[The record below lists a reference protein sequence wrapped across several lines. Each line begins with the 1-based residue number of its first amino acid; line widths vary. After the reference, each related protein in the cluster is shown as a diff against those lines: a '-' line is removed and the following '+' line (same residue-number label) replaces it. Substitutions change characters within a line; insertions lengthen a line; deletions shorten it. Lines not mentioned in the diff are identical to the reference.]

1 MTILNIFYS
10 AYNWIWPLLFIL
22 MSISSVFC
30 LRNTKD
36 FFGLL
41 FLLSGGFVLI
51 GLNYL
56 NQNNQILYHLGLG
69 YNFVYFVSL
78 LIVLLISVLWIYA
91 GSILYNERAAN
102 REAIGLYLAFGL
114 TVCIYYSFFEPDK
127 TAIDRIN
134 SIVLNS
140 GLLILL
146 CSTVLRTFYHR
157 HLGNFLL
164 CLSVV
169 LLLIQSL
176 AINQFFKYFGANV
189 NIFNWL
195 WLYIFPFAVLFIK
208 QNSTREELK
217 KNWNMIDVLNM
228 QINNMIDSSPFP
240 IVLAKITGD
249 KLLLINTPAASLLG
263 ISKKEASFHKLKD
276 FFVDEA
282 NRQKFFT
289 LLEKQHEVQDF
300 DLMVCDLINATPFWL
315 SVSAKTIE
323 YKNEMALYMAF
334 QDVTMRKKRE
344 AGLKIQADKDP
355 LTMAWNR
362 RYFEKLV
369 PEYIT
374 ECIKKSQNFSLLMLD
389 ADKFK
394 NINDIYGHKLG
405 DKVLIELANI
415 CRTSLRTDD
424 IVARFGGEEFVVFLN
439 NTDTDSALKVAER
452 LRRNI
457 ENASVDDDNGEA
469 VRFTVSIGVVSSE
482 KTSSLDILLRQVDDA
497 MYLAKKRGRNQV
509 ALYNEEDVKVFLN
522 KKTKHREANVHPI
535 FQNEENEEISL
546 LDNYDSKIL

>member
-1 MTILNIFYS
+1 
-10 AYNWIWPLLFIL
+10 
-22 MSISSVFC
+22 
-30 LRNTKD
+30 
-36 FFGLL
+36 
-41 FLLSGGFVLI
+41 
-51 GLNYL
+51 
-56 NQNNQILYHLGLG
+56 
-69 YNFVYFVSL
+69 
-78 LIVLLISVLWIYA
+78 
-91 GSILYNERAAN
+91 
-102 REAIGLYLAFGL
+102 
-114 TVCIYYSFFEPDK
+114 
-127 TAIDRIN
+127 
-134 SIVLNS
+134 
-140 GLLILL
+140 
-146 CSTVLRTFYHR
+146 
-157 HLGNFLL
+157 
-164 CLSVV
+164 
-169 LLLIQSL
+169 
-176 AINQFFKYFGANV
+176 
-189 NIFNWL
+189 
-195 WLYIFPFAVLFIK
+195 
-208 QNSTREELK
+208 
-217 KNWNMIDVLNM
+217 
-228 QINNMIDSSPFP
+228 
-240 IVLAKITGD
+240 
-249 KLLLINTPAASLLG
+249 
-263 ISKKEASFHKLKD
+263 
-276 FFVDEA
+276 
-282 NRQKFFT
+282 
-289 LLEKQHEVQDF
+289 
-300 DLMVCDLINATPFWL
+300 MVCDLINATPFWL

-394 NINDIYGHKLG
+394 NINDVYGHKLG

-424 IVARFGGEEFVVFLN
+424 IVARSGGEEFVVFLN
-439 NTDTDSALKVAER
+439 NTDTDLALKVAER

-509 ALYNEEDVKVFLN
+509 ALYNEEDVKVLLN

>member
-1 MTILNIFYS
+1 MLIFDISEYIFS
-10 AYNWIWPLLFIL
+10 WQCLFCFVALAVLFNLRKNESFAGLAFLL
-22 MSISSVFC
+22 
-30 LRNTKD
+30 TG
-36 FFGLL
+36 GLL
-41 FLLSGGFVLI
+41 SVATVFLARDD
-51 GLNYL
+51 
-56 NQNNQILYHLGLG
+56 QILYSFGLG
-69 YNFVYFVSL
+69 YDFVTFVKL
-78 LIVLLISVLWIYA
+78 VLVLLMSVLWISA
-91 GSILYNERAAN
+91 AAKFYNNQSSNLA
-102 REAIGLYLAFGL
+102 AIGFYFTFGL
-114 TVCIYYSFFEPDK
+114 IVCVYYSFFNKEQEGAN
-127 TAIDRIN
+127 TIV
-134 SIVLNS
+134 SIITNS
-140 GLLILL
+140 GLLLL
-146 CSTVLRTFYHR
+146 SCGVFLRFAKNKNS
-157 HLGNFLL
+157 GNFLL
-164 CLSVV
+164 FIVI
-169 LLLIQSL
+169 LLLITQSL
-176 AINQFFKYFGANV
+176 LTNLLFKNFAQTAN
-189 NIFNWL
+189 FLNWL
-195 WLYIFPFAVLFIK
+195 WLYIFPFASMLIK
-208 QNSTREELK
+208 QNSQSTELK
-217 KNWNMIDVLNM
+217 KNHKVIDTLNL

-263 ISKKEASFHKLKD
+263 ISKKEVSFHKLKD

-282 NRQKFFT
+282 NRQKFFN

-300 DLMVCDLINATPFWL
+300 DIMVCDLINATPFWL

-323 YKNEMALYMAF
+323 YNNEIALYMAF
-334 QDVTMRKKRE
+334 QDVTMRKQRE
-344 AGLKIQADKDP
+344 DGLQAQADKDP

-369 PEYIT
+369 PENIK
-374 ECIKKSQNFSLLMLD
+374 ECIRKSQNFSLLLLD

-394 NINDIYGHKLG
+394 NINDTYGHKLG
-405 DKVLIELANI
+405 DKVLIELADI

-452 LRRNI
+452 LRQNI
-457 ENASVDDDNGEA
+457 ENTSVDDDNGNA

-509 ALYNEEDVKVFLN
+509 ALYDEEDAKVFLN

>member
-176 AINQFFKYFGANV
+176 AINLFFKYFGANV

-249 KLLLINTPAASLLG
+249 KLLLINTPAASLLE
-263 ISKKEASFHKLKD
+263 SVKKKPLS
-276 FFVDEA
+276 
-282 NRQKFFT
+282 
-289 LLEKQHEVQDF
+289 
-300 DLMVCDLINATPFWL
+300 IN
-315 SVSAKTIE
+315 
-323 YKNEMALYMAF
+323 
-334 QDVTMRKKRE
+334 
-344 AGLKIQADKDP
+344 
-355 LTMAWNR
+355 
-362 RYFEKLV
+362 
-369 PEYIT
+369 
-374 ECIKKSQNFSLLMLD
+374 
-389 ADKFK
+389 
-394 NINDIYGHKLG
+394 
-405 DKVLIELANI
+405 
-415 CRTSLRTDD
+415 
-424 IVARFGGEEFVVFLN
+424 
-439 NTDTDSALKVAER
+439 
-452 LRRNI
+452 
-457 ENASVDDDNGEA
+457 
-469 VRFTVSIGVVSSE
+469 
-482 KTSSLDILLRQVDDA
+482 
-497 MYLAKKRGRNQV
+497 
-509 ALYNEEDVKVFLN
+509 
-522 KKTKHREANVHPI
+522 
-535 FQNEENEEISL
+535 
-546 LDNYDSKIL
+546 